1 MCTNSPTEAPEVLS
15 LSELKVNLPQ
25 DVYSHLSQQYDGN
38 GGTDDGSHPE
48 KILECMKI
56 SPGETCCRV
65 NLLQSSVEK
74 VIDALNTHLSRSTN
88 GDDDVQYTVRKHE
101 TIRDVVTIRSCST
114 SNKRDDLFYRNV
126 PPPIADASHAF
137 SSWENRRKKGWP
149 MNHRAVIVDRFC
161 GEAVLR
167 GAHVF
172 VKGIL
177 GADAGIQEGE
187 EIAVY
192 AHLSSNKP
200 IPRGL
205 LQENYTGKCV
215 FLGMGK
221 SICKRSDYFAQ
232 STGKGITMT
241 RLAGPSLPPLNGVLV
256 GKIMLQNLPSAIVVH
271 ALNPQRGEVILDMC
285 SAPGGKT
292 SHVASLIG
300 NDGLVIACDK
310 GRKKMS
316 QAREFFLSMGATCII
331 PIATDSTKLLLD
343 ENANRNRLSP
353 RQLVEAAAANV
364 QSKDEQ
370 QLLKIKGFYPDSF
383 DSILL
388 DPPCSALGLRPK
400 LQVEIKSADELQKHA
415 EYQKQFVKCAVPLLK
430 SGGIMTYSTCTIN
443 ASENEKIVRFIL
455 TEFPCMMLVPISD
468 NLPGLP
474 ALPGFGLSDEERKM
488 IRRFDPSDRDID
500 SMGFFIAKFQKM

>member
-1 MCTNSPTEAPEVLS
+1 
-15 LSELKVNLPQ
+15 
-25 DVYSHLSQQYDGN
+25 
-38 GGTDDGSHPE
+38 
-48 KILECMKI
+48 
-56 SPGETCCRV
+56 
-65 NLLQSSVEK
+65 
-74 VIDALNTHLSRSTN
+74 
-88 GDDDVQYTVRKHE
+88 
-101 TIRDVVTIRSCST
+101 
-114 SNKRDDLFYRNV
+114 
-126 PPPIADASHAF
+126 
-137 SSWENRRKKGWP
+137 
-149 MNHRAVIVDRFC
+149 
-161 GEAVLR
+161 
-167 GAHVF
+167 
-172 VKGIL
+172 
-177 GADAGIQEGE
+177 
-187 EIAVY
+187 
-192 AHLSSNKP
+192 
-200 IPRGL
+200 
-205 LQENYTGKCV
+205 
-215 FLGMGK
+215 
-221 SICKRSDYFAQ
+221 
-232 STGKGITMT
+232 MT

-271 ALNPQRGEVILDMC
+271 ALNPQRGDVILDMC

-343 ENANRNRLSP
+343 ENSNHDRLSP

-370 QLLKIKGFYPDSF
+370 QLLTVKGFYPDSF
-383 DSILL
+383 DRILL

-443 ASENEKIVRFIL
+443 ASENEEIVRFIL
-455 TEFPCMMLVPISD
+455 TEFPCMTLVPISD

-488 IRRFDPSDRDID
+488 IRRFDPSDRGID
-500 SMGFFIAKFQKM
+500 SMGFFIAKFQKV